1 MPLRVNR
8 AMIENGAQR
17 QLVYYWFQQ
26 RGRVVTNEY
35 MVKWYMFRDSLTRQ
49 RTDGALV
56 RLMIAVPEGKS
67 VEEVERELQSFTRTL
82 ASTLEPYVPG

>member
-1 MPLRVNR
+1 LRVNR
-8 AMIENGAQR
+8 TVIRLGEVK

-35 MVKWYMFRDSLTRQ
+35 LVKWFLFWDALTRQ

-56 RLMIAVPEGKS
+56 RLTVLVRPGQEIRETDKLLQQFAGDVAAELGKFIPE
-67 VEEVERELQSFTRTL
+67 
-82 ASTLEPYVPG
+82 